1 MKVWREVEQ
10 LVVVAAMGR
19 GGEDGTLV
27 SMRREREACYS
38 REWTCVTS
46 PARLRASEQP
56 GMTEKSGVVVKGRAA
71 ASTHHTRV
79 SSSVLVRK
87 VEGVSCCMAEE
98 RKVSEGLEQ
107 YS

>member
-1 MKVWREVEQ
+1 MWQVQVELVLPQHYGGWQ
-10 LVVVAAMGR
+10 LPGLGLAA
-19 GGEDGTLV
+19 
-27 SMRREREACYS
+27 
-38 REWTCVTS
+38 
-46 PARLRASEQP
+46 
-56 GMTEKSGVVVKGRAA
+56 GVVVKGRAA

-87 VEGVSCCMAEE
+87 VEGVSCCTAEE